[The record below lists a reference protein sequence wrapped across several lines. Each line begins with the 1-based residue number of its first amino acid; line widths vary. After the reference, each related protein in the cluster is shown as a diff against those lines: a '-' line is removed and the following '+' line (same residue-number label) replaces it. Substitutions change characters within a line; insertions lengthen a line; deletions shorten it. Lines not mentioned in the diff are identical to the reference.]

1 MLTSLKN
8 LLIITGICFFGSTN
22 IYSQLPKTLLIF
34 VFLILS
40 FNQSYAQKNF
50 GDISVTVVDD
60 QGQALE
66 FAATVL
72 YKAKDS
78 TIAKIAM
85 TDMNGKGIFEEIDHG
100 KYYIHASFVG
110 FNEKYSKVFTFN
122 TPQLEVPTIML
133 SSNLELE
140 EVTVRAN
147 RRVVERKIDRTV
159 VNVGST
165 LVADGGNLA
174 DVMQIAPGVT
184 VGNNGSLTLKGKS
197 GVIVLIDG
205 RASYMQGP
213 DLENYLNSMPASQFK
228 SIEIMTNPP
237 AKYDAEGN
245 AGIINIVTKKGAR
258 KGWNMD
264 FTTSYRQGRFSIF
277 SHNLGWNVNSEKL
290 SFFGNVSFT
299 DADTFDDYII
309 DRNFFDTNNE
319 LESVFDQKTFIRKEN
334 RYLTGRAG
342 LDFRAGKN
350 TTIGILLGAQKTDG
364 TNLTDNTTRLRDGS
378 ENLLRTLIAPATS
391 EADYDNFQANF
402 HVIHKFDSLGAEISM
417 DLDYLRYD
425 SSIEQLFNNRFF
437 DASGSLDDEEVLN
450 NILPQ
455 VIDIYTAKV
464 DYTKPLSEDSK
475 IELGFKSSLVRT
487 ENDAQFFE
495 IVGGDRIEDTNLSNF
510 FKYDENVYAG
520 YINYSQKLD
529 DFYLQAG
536 LRLESTDIEGNQVT
550 QNTTFT
556 NNYTNLLPS
565 IFLTYNLDEES
576 TLGISYGR
584 RLERPDYRDLN
595 PFRYFYDRFTFEEG
609 NPALNPQFS
618 NNIELNYSTWG
629 GGLSTTAY
637 YNKTT
642 DIITDV
648 IFQNADQN
656 ETFIRKDNLNDLI
669 TYGIGLNADLPI
681 DNSWGVTLS
690 LDYSNN
696 ELNGEV
702 EGNPFDIQVNT
713 FTAFMMHQY
722 KFAKTWTFEVAGWY
736 TSKSLVDTFVQEPY
750 GRFAMAIGT
759 SLWDGKGKIRLSGND
774 IFQWTDF
781 VARSAFPN
789 TDVRVDNTWQTQTI
803 KLAFTYKF
811 GSGYSKKRD
820 ERTSGNEEE
829 QERLNSYEQDKQ

>member
-1 MLTSLKN
+1 MSTSKNNKPEKRKPYKPKYIPMNHLVQKVLLTMVFAALTINYS
-8 LLIITGICFFGSTN
+8 
-22 IYSQLPKTLLIF
+22 YSQK
-34 VFLILS
+34 
-40 FNQSYAQKNF
+40 KF
-50 GDISVTVVDD
+50 GDISVAVVDD
-60 QGQALE
+60 QEQALE
-66 FAATVL
+66 FAAAVL
-72 YKAKDS
+72 YRAKDS

-85 TDMNGKGIFEEIDHG
+85 TDIDGKGVFEEVNFG
-100 KYYIHASFVG
+100 KYYIHISFVG
-110 FNEKYSKVFTFN
+110 FKEQYTDVFTFN
-122 TPQLEVPTIML
+122 TANLEIPTITM

-140 EVTVRAN
+140 EVVVRAN
-147 RRVVERKIDRTV
+147 RRIVERKIDRTV
-159 VNVGST
+159 VNVGAT

-174 DVMQIAPGVT
+174 DIMQIAPGVT
-184 VGNNGSLTLKGKS
+184 VGNNGALTLKGKS

-213 DLENYLNSMPASQFK
+213 DLENYLNSMPANQFE

-264 FTTSYRQGRFSIF
+264 FTTSYRQGRYSIF

-290 SFFGNVSFT
+290 SFFGNISFT
-299 DADTFDDYII
+299 DADTFDDYLI
-309 DRNFFDTNNE
+309 DRNFFDDSDN
-319 LESVFDQKTFIRKEN
+319 LESVFDQSTLVRKEN

-342 LDFRAGKN
+342 LDFRAGAN
-350 TTIGILLGAQKTDG
+350 TTIGILVSAQKTDG
-364 TNLTDNTTRLRDGS
+364 TSITDNTTRLKDGAD
-378 ENLLRTLIAPATS
+378 NLLRSLIAPATS

-402 HVIHKFDSLGAEISM
+402 HVIHKFDSLGTEISM

-425 SSIEQLFNNRFF
+425 SSVDQLFNNRFF
-437 DASGSLDDEEVLN
+437 DASGALDDEEILN
-450 NILPQ
+450 NNLPQ
-455 VIDIYTAKV
+455 LIDIYTSKI
-464 DYTKPLSEDSK
+464 DFTKPLSEDAK
-475 IELGFKSSLVRT
+475 IELGFKSSFVRT
-487 ENDAQFFE
+487 ENDAKFFE
-495 IVGGDRIEDTNLSNF
+495 IIGSDKIENTALSNF
-510 FKYDENVYAG
+510 FKYDEDVYAG
-520 YINYSQKLD
+520 YINYSQKIN

-536 LRLESTDIEGNQVT
+536 LRLESTAIVGDQVT
-550 QNTTFT
+550 QNTTFI

-565 IFLTYNLDEES
+565 VFLTYNLDEES
-576 TLGISYGR
+576 TLGFAYGR

-618 NNIELNYSTWG
+618 DNFELSYTILG
-629 GGLSTTAY
+629 GGLTTTTY
-637 YNKTT
+637 YNKTK

-681 DNSWGVTLS
+681 ANSWGVSLN

-696 ELNGEV
+696 ELNGQV
-702 EGNPFDIQVNT
+702 EGNPFDISVNT
-713 FTAFMMHQY
+713 FTAFMLHQY

-736 TSKSLVDTFVQEPY
+736 TSKSLSDTWVQEPY

-774 IFQWTDF
+774 IFQWTNF

-811 GSGYSKKRD
+811 GSGYSKKR
-820 ERTSGNEEE
+820 EARTSGNEQE